1 MASSF
6 GTMLSGRGL
15 VNDTRACTIR
25 RVAPTKSAP
34 ALKMVFTDC
43 SRPNSRNAM
52 ITDSKVRMVRVRLR
66 NRLAMT
72 KPLRVMASARAA
84 SGRLLQ
90 QLALLQM
97 QGAPRELGG
106 LGIVGDDH
114 DRLAVLAVQHLQQAE
129 DLFRGLAIQVPGG
142 LVAHQQVRVG
152 HQRAGDRHTLFLP
165 TGQLPALEPGAI
177 RKADDLQGY

>member
-1 MASSF
+1 
-6 GTMLSGRGL
+6 MLTGSGE
-15 VNDTRACTIR
+15 VNDTRACSMR

-34 ALKMVFTDC
+34 ALKMWITDC

-52 ITDSKVRMVRVRLR
+52 ITDSRVRMVRVRLR

-129 DLFRGLAIQVPGG
+129 DLFRGLAIHVPAGR
-142 LVAHQQVRVG
+142 VAPRHVRG
-152 HQRAGDRHTLFLP
+152 RHQRA
-165 TGQLPALEPGAI
+165 AEP
-177 RKADDLQGY
+177 RT

>member
-6 GTMLSGRGL
+6 GTMLRGSGL

-72 KPLRVMASARAA
+72 KPPRVMASPA
-84 SGRLLQ
+84 RLLSRLLEE
-90 QLALLQM
+90 LALLQM
-97 QGAPRELGG
+97 QGAPREPGG

-114 DRLAVLAVQHLQQAE
+114 DRLAVLAVQHLQQAQ
-129 DLFRGLAIQVPGG
+129 DLVRGLAIQIPGG
-142 LVAHQQVRVG
+142 LVARSEERRVG
-152 HQRAGDRHTLFLP
+152 KECRSRWSP
-165 TGQLPALEPGAI
+165 
-177 RKADDLQGY
+177 